1 MSVIIRPAV
10 EADQQ
15 TIVSF
20 IQQARINPR
29 NLHWQ
34 NFLVA
39 EKNGQ
44 IVGIRQVKVHAQGTR
59 EVASGFV
66 LPEYRRQGI
75 SALLMHEIIAREKDT
90 LYLICNKKRKT
101 YYEPFGFREV
111 KLTELPRDFLKE
123 YLIGKVITTLI
134 SIFTLSTLNIV
145 PMKREPFR
153 SLRGG

>member
-20 IQQARINPR
+20 VQQAHINPR

-34 NFLVA
+34 NFLIA
-39 EKNGQ
+39 EEDGQ

-66 LPEYRRQGI
+66 LPEYRRRGI
-75 SALLMHEIIAREKDT
+75 SALLMNEIIAGEKDT
-90 LYLICNKKRKT
+90 LYLMCNKKRKT

-111 KLTELPRDFLKE
+111 RFTELPRDFLRE

-134 SIFTLSTLNIV
+134 SIFTLRPLNIV
-145 PMKREPFR
+145 PMRRAPNR
-153 SLRGG
+153 SEER